1 MKITRAGLDLAK
13 RVFQMHGV
21 DDLGRALQPR
31 RRTIPPS
38 SRMRESIAKAESS
51 DTPRLLEQHGRIAR
65 SAAIPDHD
73 DRQSRSTSGFGIG

>member
-51 DTPRLLEQHGRIAR
+51 DTPAMTADSPGLRTKAVSLVA
-65 SAAIPDHD
+65 
-73 DRQSRSTSGFGIG
+73 